1 MSYPTSPKFRTVDL
15 KSENSSLMSET
26 VSGKIQIRQVAN
38 QKWSFSA
45 KYPPMTRAEFM
56 PIYAFLMQ
64 QKGMFGTFTVQIP
77 IMEDARGTA
86 SGTLAVNNGAGYAI
100 GASTIAVD
108 GITGTVVE
116 GDLIK
121 FAGHDK
127 VYMVVSHTETS
138 GNTTSIGIEP
148 PLYDAVAD
156 DETISY
162 DDVPMKV
169 RLRNDVQEFAI
180 RTDSLMEYEVDF
192 IEVI

>member
-26 VSGKIQIRQVAN
+26 VSGKIQVRQLAN

-64 QKGMFGTFTVQIP
+64 QQGMYGTFTVQIP

-86 SGTLAVNNGAGYAI
+86 SGTLRVNNAGGYAV
-100 GASTIAVD
+100 GSSTITVD
-108 GITGTVVE
+108 GITGTLLE
-116 GDLIK
+116 GDLVK
-121 FAGHDK
+121 FTGHDK

-148 PLYDAVAD
+148 PLYASVAND
-156 DETISY
+156 SAISY

-169 RLRNDVQEFAI
+169 RLRNDVQEFNI
-180 RTDSLMEYEVDF
+180 RVDSLIEYEVDF
-192 IEVI
+192 VEVI